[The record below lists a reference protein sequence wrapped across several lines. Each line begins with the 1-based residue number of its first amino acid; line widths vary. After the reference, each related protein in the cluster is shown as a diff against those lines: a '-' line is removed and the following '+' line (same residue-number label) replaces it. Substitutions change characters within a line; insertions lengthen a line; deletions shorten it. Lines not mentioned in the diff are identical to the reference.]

1 METTSLAKGHQRTVV
16 QNSIVVLLS
25 SKIFLS
31 TSKLGFRSP
40 HATRWKTPSFAEG
53 PGQGKHSARVLAI
66 TTAGPPP
73 TSQPRRSVPGHSKLL
88 HSSDPPD
95 PGGQQTPERSPR
107 NSLGGG
113 CERCPRGALQ
123 AREPLALLPPCPAL
137 LVPRKSKCRSSQG
150 LGPLPGGGSAA
161 PAEWPR
167 GPPGRQLLPA
177 QPAWAERDPPAAQR
191 LPQPRGRLCPPPPPR
206 AARSARGET
215 MGTMTSPSS
224 NVRTSGGRRRLPPG
238 RRDTPGPRLPG
249 PLPPGLGPPPR
260 GGSGSEA
267 PLHPSPAATLRA
279 AAAGGGPS
287 WGTPPPPGPSAP
299 PAPPPTHP
307 RYLRVG
313 GRKRRHSARPS
324 TAPRRKRLSLC
335 VCACIGEFN
344 HSYYLMSSR
353 NSLELELILCLQL
366 VVLPLS
372 WICNVKGLQ
381 LSLRL
386 PGNAE
391 KCTPGQHL
399 PSCYELQ
406 SMNSSEAAQSLL
418 QKVPAGPLLS
428 VNSLSES
435 INSNTEG
442 V

>member
-1 METTSLAKGHQRTVV
+1 MHASFQFATKSSLSSQGAPAVGVVNSTLPGGKLPALQKDQCKENTRQGCWLSPLLVPHRLHSRDAVSLATA
-16 QNSIVVLLS
+16 NS
-25 SKIFLS
+25 S
-31 TSKLGFRSP
+31 TLPILRI
-40 HATRWKTPSFAEG
+40 R
-53 PGQGKHSARVLAI
+53 
-66 TTAGPPP
+66 
-73 TSQPRRSVPGHSKLL
+73 
-88 HSSDPPD
+88 
-95 PGGQQTPERSPR
+95 GGQQTPERSPR

-123 AREPLALLPPCPAL
+123 AREPLAPLSPCPAL

-150 LGPLPGGGSAA
+150 PDPLPLPGGGSAA
-161 PAEWPR
+161 PAERPR

-177 QPAWAERDPPAAQR
+177 QPAWAERDPPAAPR
-191 LPQPRGRLCPPPPPR
+191 LPQPRGRLCPPPPTR

-287 WGTPPPPGPSAP
+287 RGTPPPPGPSAP
-299 PAPPPTHP
+299 PAPPRTHP

-313 GRKRRHSARPS
+313 GRKRRRSTRPCP
-324 TAPRRKRLSLC
+324 APRRKRLSPC
-335 VCACIGEFN
+335 VP
-344 HSYYLMSSR
+344 
-353 NSLELELILCLQL
+353 
-366 VVLPLS
+366 V
-372 WICNVKGLQ
+372 
-381 LSLRL
+381 
-386 PGNAE
+386 
-391 KCTPGQHL
+391 
-399 PSCYELQ
+399 
-406 SMNSSEAAQSLL
+406 
-418 QKVPAGPLLS
+418 
-428 VNSLSES
+428 SES
-435 INSNTEG
+435 